1 MNIFCFLPSLLCVCA
16 EDYRA
21 IIERMRQELSASID
35 MEKALAKKQV
45 ERVGESD
52 DSLPVVEVVSTISTT
67 KVSRLKETTTVR
79 TPVKTTSMLSTSTET
94 TEPVL
99 ETTSEVAEPDSRS
112 WMEEAVMLLT
122 TSTPPPLLTTLK
134 DLLTSPST
142 GTVLKTMEVKKI
154 VFLLLLFGVNFS
166 TSSPKF
172 YYSTKIKNNIP
183 IVNIKYN

>member
-1 MNIFCFLPSLLCVCA
+1 MCA

-79 TPVKTTSMLSTSTET
+79 TPVKTTFMLPTSTET

-142 GTVLKTMEVKKI
+142 GTVLKTMEVKKM